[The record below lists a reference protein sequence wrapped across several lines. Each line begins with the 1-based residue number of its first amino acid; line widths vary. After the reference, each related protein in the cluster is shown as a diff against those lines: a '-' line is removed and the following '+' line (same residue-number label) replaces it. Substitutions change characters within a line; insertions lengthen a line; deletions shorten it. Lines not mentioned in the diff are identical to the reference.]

1 MLLPNLSQYRYNNK
15 MKKTQPTMKKRNL
28 KEIFLY
34 ILFGVL
40 TTIVSISL
48 FYLFHRIWKWNEH
61 ISNILSWICAVLFAF
76 FTNRIW
82 VFEQSTQG
90 FLSFIRQMTSFFVG
104 RLFTLGLE
112 EGIILI
118 FITML
123 HYNSM
128 LVKTAAQIIVIAAN
142 YFISK
147 LVVFREKE

>member
-1 MLLPNLSQYRYNNK
+1 
-15 MKKTQPTMKKRNL
+15 MKKRNL

-48 FYLFHRIWKWNEH
+48 FFLFHRIWKWNEH
-61 ISNILSWICAVLFAF
+61 ISNILSWICSVLFAF

-128 LVKTAAQIIVIAAN
+128 LIKTVAQIIVIAAN
-142 YFISK
+142 YLISK

>member
-1 MLLPNLSQYRYNNK
+1 M
-15 MKKTQPTMKKRNL
+15 
-28 KEIFLY
+28 
-34 ILFGVL
+34 
-40 TTIVSISL
+40 
-48 FYLFHRIWKWNEH
+48 
-61 ISNILSWICAVLFAF
+61 LFAF

>member
-1 MLLPNLSQYRYNNK
+1 
-15 MKKTQPTMKKRNL
+15 MKKRNL

-48 FYLFHRIWKWNEH
+48 FYLFHRIWNWNEH

-90 FLSFIRQMTSFFVG
+90 FLSFIRQMTSFFGG

-128 LVKTAAQIIVIAAN
+128 LVKTTAQIIVIVAN

>member
-1 MLLPNLSQYRYNNK
+1 
-15 MKKTQPTMKKRNL
+15 MKKRNL

-48 FYLFHRIWKWNEH
+48 FYLFHRIWNWNEH

-90 FLSFIRQMTSFFVG
+90 FLSFIRQMTSFFGG

-128 LVKTAAQIIVIAAN
+128 LVKTAAQIIVIVAN

>member
-1 MLLPNLSQYRYNNK
+1 MLLPNVSQYRYNSRI
-15 MKKTQPTMKKRNL
+15 KKTEPTMKKRNL

-48 FYLFHRIWKWNEH
+48 FYLFHRIWNWNEH

-90 FLSFIRQMTSFFVG
+90 FLSFIRQMTSFFGG

-128 LVKTAAQIIVIAAN
+128 LVKTTAQIIVIVAN

>member
-1 MLLPNLSQYRYNNK
+1 
-15 MKKTQPTMKKRNL
+15 MKKRNL
-28 KEIFLY
+28 KEISLY

-48 FYLFHRIWKWNEH
+48 FYLFHRIWSWNEH

-82 VFEQSTQG
+82 VFAQSTHG
-90 FLSFIRQMTSFFVG
+90 FLPLIRQMASFFGG
-104 RLFTLGLE
+104 RLLTLGLE

-118 FITML
+118 FITWL

-128 LVKTAAQIIVIAAN
+128 VVKTVAQIIVIATN
-142 YFISK
+142 YLISK
-147 LVVFREKE
+147 LWVFREKE